1 MQIRIVTSDDKKEV
15 LSLMDEFN
23 EKYHS
28 EEKASLIGEE
38 IFDEILKREDTTIFV
53 AEENGKLFGLATLYL
68 LPNIRHGWHRG
79 HIEDFFVT
87 ESLRGK
93 GVGSKI
99 FDAIKEYCSKNNV
112 KVIKLDS
119 DVNLVNAHKFYEKN
133 GGKFTEKMFRFD
145 L

>member
-1 MQIRIVTSDDKKEV
+1 MKIRVATAADKEQV
-15 LSLMDEFN
+15 LALMDEFS
-23 EKYHS
+23 EKYHQ
-28 EEKASLIGEE
+28 EDKPSLVGGN
-38 IFDEILKREDTTIFV
+38 IFDEILKRDDTMIFV
-53 AEENGKLFGLATLYL
+53 AEDNSKLLGLATLYL

-93 GVGSKI
+93 GVGTQI
-99 FDAIKEYCSKNNV
+99 LNAIKEYCNKNNI